1 MNENEMKIENNAEAT
16 ALADINEENPPAAE
30 TESGMELSDSA
41 EVRTDDAEKASA
53 GEAAEE
59 ANAGST
65 GQVTREE
72 YAHEKPDD
80 YVDAAEMKPFIPEEV
95 KPARFISP
103 AMAWSCGTGMTGI
116 FSSDSAKAGSDEKD
130 DGESTVGSDI
140 GSAAKTDGK
149 NLKSATGTDGADSGD
164 DELSDDGSAVVN
176 DEGGDGETDG
186 FCDDGYD
193 GEKAT
198 DENVGSSEPSVGM
211 APLSEEETRAVVTNP
226 MFALFARG
234 KSQTF
239 DEICR
244 DFMKMTAGTRNA
256 GSRRMVT
263 PSGSSA
269 VNRDVALSDKQRKLA
284 REYGMS
290 YREYY
295 ELINGIPS
303 KSYK

>member
-72 YAHEKPDD
+72 YALEESAHEKPDD

-103 AMAWSCGTGMTGI
+103 AMAWSCGTGMTDI

-130 DGESTVGSDI
+130 
-140 GSAAKTDGK
+140 
-149 NLKSATGTDGADSGD
+149 DGADSGD
-164 DELSDDGSAVVN
+164 DELSDDGSAVVD

>member
-130 DGESTVGSDI
+130 DG
-140 GSAAKTDGK
+140 
-149 NLKSATGTDGADSGD
+149 ADSGD
-164 DELSDDGSAVVN
+164 DELSDDGPAIVD

-269 VNRDVALSDKQRKLA
+269 MNRDVALSDKQRKLA

>member
-103 AMAWSCGTGMTGI
+103 AI
-116 FSSDSAKAGSDEKD
+116 FIRL
-130 DGESTVGSDI
+130 GESRI
-140 GSAAKTDGK
+140 G
-149 NLKSATGTDGADSGD
+149 
-164 DELSDDGSAVVN
+164 
-176 DEGGDGETDG
+176 
-186 FCDDGYD
+186 
-193 GEKAT
+193 
-198 DENVGSSEPSVGM
+198 
-211 APLSEEETRAVVTNP
+211 
-226 MFALFARG
+226 
-234 KSQTF
+234 
-239 DEICR
+239 
-244 DFMKMTAGTRNA
+244 
-256 GSRRMVT
+256 
-263 PSGSSA
+263 
-269 VNRDVALSDKQRKLA
+269 
-284 REYGMS
+284 
-290 YREYY
+290 
-295 ELINGIPS
+295 
-303 KSYK
+303 

>member
-1 MNENEMKIENNAEAT
+1 MNENEMKIENNTEAT

-103 AMAWSCGTGMTGI
+103 AMAWSCGTGMTDI

-130 DGESTVGSDI
+130 DG
-140 GSAAKTDGK
+140 
-149 NLKSATGTDGADSGD
+149 ADSGD
-164 DELSDDGSAVVN
+164 DELSDDGPAIVD

>member
-41 EVRTDDAEKASA
+41 EVRTDDAEKTSA
-53 GEAAEE
+53 GESAEE

-72 YAHEKPDD
+72 SAHVKPDD

-103 AMAWSCGTGMTGI
+103 AMAWSCGTGVTDI
-116 FSSDSAKAGSDEKD
+116 FSSDSDKAGSDEKD

-149 NLKSATGTDGADSGD
+149 DCKSATETDRADSGD
-164 DELSDDGSAVVN
+164 DELSDDGPTIVD

>member
-65 GQVTREE
+65 GQVTLEE
-72 YAHEKPDD
+72 YALEESAHEKPDD

-95 KPARFISP
+95 KPAIFISP
-103 AMAWSCGTGMTGI
+103 AMAWSCGTGMTDI

-149 NLKSATGTDGADSGD
+149 D
-164 DELSDDGSAVVN
+164 
-176 DEGGDGETDG
+176 
-186 FCDDGYD
+186 
-193 GEKAT
+193 
-198 DENVGSSEPSVGM
+198 
-211 APLSEEETRAVVTNP
+211 
-226 MFALFARG
+226 
-234 KSQTF
+234 
-239 DEICR
+239 
-244 DFMKMTAGTRNA
+244 
-256 GSRRMVT
+256 
-263 PSGSSA
+263 
-269 VNRDVALSDKQRKLA
+269 
-284 REYGMS
+284 
-290 YREYY
+290 
-295 ELINGIPS
+295 
-303 KSYK
+303 

>member
-103 AMAWSCGTGMTGI
+103 AMAWSCGTGVTDI
-116 FSSDSAKAGSDEKD
+116 FSSDSDKAGSDEKD

-140 GSAAKTDGK
+140 GSAAKTERLQIR
-149 NLKSATGTDGADSGD
+149 NRNRQSG
-164 DELSDDGSAVVN
+164 
-176 DEGGDGETDG
+176 
-186 FCDDGYD
+186 
-193 GEKAT
+193 
-198 DENVGSSEPSVGM
+198 
-211 APLSEEETRAVVTNP
+211 
-226 MFALFARG
+226 
-234 KSQTF
+234 Q
-239 DEICR
+239 
-244 DFMKMTAGTRNA
+244 
-256 GSRRMVT
+256 RR
-263 PSGSSA
+263 
-269 VNRDVALSDKQRKLA
+269 R
-284 REYGMS
+284 
-290 YREYY
+290 
-295 ELINGIPS
+295 
-303 KSYK
+303 

>member
-41 EVRTDDAEKASA
+41 EVRTDDAEKTSA
-53 GEAAEE
+53 GESAEE

-72 YAHEKPDD
+72 SAHVKPDD
-80 YVDAAEMKPFIPEEV
+80 YVDAAEMKPFITEEV

-103 AMAWSCGTGMTGI
+103 AMAWSCGTGVTDI
-116 FSSDSAKAGSDEKD
+116 FSSDSDKAGSDEKD

-149 NLKSATGTDGADSGD
+149 DCKSATETDRADSGD
-164 DELSDDGSAVVN
+164 DELSDDGSAVV
-176 DEGGDGETDG
+176 DEEGGDGETDG

>member
-53 GEAAEE
+53 GEVAEE

-65 GQVTREE
+65 GQVTQEE

-103 AMAWSCGTGMTGI
+103 AMAWSCGTGMTDI

-130 DGESTVGSDI
+130 DG
-140 GSAAKTDGK
+140 
-149 NLKSATGTDGADSGD
+149 ADSGD
-164 DELSDDGSAVVN
+164 DELSDDGPAIV
-176 DEGGDGETDG
+176 DEEEGDGETDG

>member
-41 EVRTDDAEKASA
+41 EVRTDDAEKATA

-72 YAHEKPDD
+72 SAHVKPDD

-130 DGESTVGSDI
+130 DGESTAGSDI

-164 DELSDDGSAVVN
+164 DELSDDGSAIVD

-198 DENVGSSEPSVGM
+198 DENVGSSEPSVGI

>member
-103 AMAWSCGTGMTGI
+103 AMAWSCGTGMTDI

-130 DGESTVGSDI
+130 DG
-140 GSAAKTDGK
+140 
-149 NLKSATGTDGADSGD
+149 ADSGD
-164 DELSDDGSAVVN
+164 DELSDDGPAIVD

>member
-41 EVRTDDAEKASA
+41 EVRTDDAEKTSA

-72 YAHEKPDD
+72 SAHVKPDD

-103 AMAWSCGTGMTGI
+103 AMAWSCGTGVTDI
-116 FSSDSAKAGSDEKD
+116 FSSDSDKAGSDEKD

-149 NLKSATGTDGADSGD
+149 DCKSATETDRADSGD
-164 DELSDDGSAVVN
+164 DELSDDGPTIVD

>member
-72 YAHEKPDD
+72 YALEESAHEKPDD

-103 AMAWSCGTGMTGI
+103 AMAWSCGTGMTDI

-130 DGESTVGSDI
+130 DR
-140 GSAAKTDGK
+140 
-149 NLKSATGTDGADSGD
+149 ADSGD
-164 DELSDDGSAVVN
+164 DELSDDGPAIVD

>member
-65 GQVTREE
+65 GQVTLEE
-72 YAHEKPDD
+72 YALEESAHEKPDD

-130 DGESTVGSDI
+130 DG
-140 GSAAKTDGK
+140 
-149 NLKSATGTDGADSGD
+149 ADSGD
-164 DELSDDGSAVVN
+164 DELSDDGPTIVD

>member
-72 YAHEKPDD
+72 YALEESAHEKPDD

-103 AMAWSCGTGMTGI
+103 AMAWSCGTGMTDI

-130 DGESTVGSDI
+130 DG
-140 GSAAKTDGK
+140 
-149 NLKSATGTDGADSGD
+149 ADSGD
-164 DELSDDGSAVVN
+164 DELSDDGPAIVD

-211 APLSEEETRAVVTNP
+211 VPLSEEETRAVVTNP

>member
-41 EVRTDDAEKASA
+41 EVRTDDAEKTSA
-53 GEAAEE
+53 GESAEE

-72 YAHEKPDD
+72 SAHVKPDD

-103 AMAWSCGTGMTGI
+103 AMAWSCGTGVTDI
-116 FSSDSAKAGSDEKD
+116 FSSDSDKAGSDEKD

-149 NLKSATGTDGADSGD
+149 DCKSATETDRADSGD
-164 DELSDDGSAVVN
+164 DELSDDGSAVVD

>member
-103 AMAWSCGTGMTGI
+103 AMAWSCGTGMTDI

-130 DGESTVGSDI
+130 DG
-140 GSAAKTDGK
+140 
-149 NLKSATGTDGADSGD
+149 ADSGD
-164 DELSDDGSAVVN
+164 DELSDDGPAIV
-176 DEGGDGETDG
+176 DEEEGDGETDG

>member
-41 EVRTDDAEKASA
+41 EVRTDDAEKTSA
-53 GEAAEE
+53 GESAEE

-72 YAHEKPDD
+72 SAHVKPDD

-103 AMAWSCGTGMTGI
+103 AMAWSCGTGVTDI
-116 FSSDSAKAGSDEKD
+116 FSSDSDKAGSDEKD

-140 GSAAKTDGK
+140 GSAAKSDGK
-149 NLKSATGTDGADSGD
+149 DCKSATETDRADSGD
-164 DELSDDGSAVVN
+164 DELSDDGSAVVD

>member
-72 YAHEKPDD
+72 YALEESAHEKPDD

-103 AMAWSCGTGMTGI
+103 AMAWSCGTGMTDI

-130 DGESTVGSDI
+130 DG
-140 GSAAKTDGK
+140 
-149 NLKSATGTDGADSGD
+149 ADSGD
-164 DELSDDGSAVVN
+164 DELSDDGPAIV
-176 DEGGDGETDG
+176 DEEEGDGETDG

>member
-72 YAHEKPDD
+72 SAHEKPDD

-140 GSAAKTDGK
+140 GSAAKSDGK

-164 DELSDDGSAVVN
+164 DELSDDDSAVVD

-198 DENVGSSEPSVGM
+198 AEDVGSSEPSVGM

-226 MFALFARG
+226 MFALFA
-234 KSQTF
+234 
-239 DEICR
+239 
-244 DFMKMTAGTRNA
+244 
-256 GSRRMVT
+256 
-263 PSGSSA
+263 
-269 VNRDVALSDKQRKLA
+269 
-284 REYGMS
+284 
-290 YREYY
+290 
-295 ELINGIPS
+295 
-303 KSYK
+303 

>member
-72 YAHEKPDD
+72 YALEESAHEKPDD

-103 AMAWSCGTGMTGI
+103 AMAWSCGTGMTDI

-130 DGESTVGSDI
+130 DR
-140 GSAAKTDGK
+140 
-149 NLKSATGTDGADSGD
+149 ADSGD
-164 DELSDDGSAVVN
+164 DELSDDGPAIV
-176 DEGGDGETDG
+176 DEEEGDGETDG

>member
-103 AMAWSCGTGMTGI
+103 AMAWSCGTGMTDI

-130 DGESTVGSDI
+130 DG
-140 GSAAKTDGK
+140 
-149 NLKSATGTDGADSGD
+149 ADSGD
-164 DELSDDGSAVVN
+164 DELSDDGPTIVD

>member
-65 GQVTREE
+65 GQVTQEE

-103 AMAWSCGTGMTGI
+103 AMAWSCGTGMTDI

-130 DGESTVGSDI
+130 DG
-140 GSAAKTDGK
+140 
-149 NLKSATGTDGADSGD
+149 ADSGD
-164 DELSDDGSAVVN
+164 DELSDDGPAIV
-176 DEGGDGETDG
+176 DEEEGDGETDG